1 MNLIDTHCHIYYDKY
16 NDDIDQVISRSKK
29 HNISNIICVGVDL
42 ESSKQ
47 SIELAEKYDIVY
59 ATAGY
64 HPHDS
69 KDASEYYLNDLK
81 KLAKN
86 PKVVAIGE
94 MGLDYFYNHSDKQ
107 IQIHRFEEQL
117 NLAKELDLPAIIHNR
132 ESDSDLYNILQ
143 SLKINKGVIH
153 CFSSTI
159 DFAYQNLDLGLL
171 LSFTGIVTFSDDL
184 KKVVQEIP
192 LNKMMLETDSPYLTP
207 KPFRGKRNEPYM
219 VNFIAE
225 EIAKI
230 KNISKEEV
238 ANKTTQTAKD
248 FFGI

>member
-16 NDDIDQVISRSKK
+16 SDDIDQVINRSIE
-29 HNISNIICVGVDL
+29 HNISKIICVGVDF
-42 ESSKQ
+42 ESSKK
-47 SIELAEKYDIVY
+47 SIELSEKYEMVY

-69 KDASEYYLNDLK
+69 KDARDDYLNDLRI
-81 KLAKN
+81 LAKN
-86 PKVVAIGE
+86 PKVIAIGE
-94 MGLDYFYNHSDKQ
+94 MGLDYFYKYSDKK
-107 IQIHRFEEQL
+107 IQLQRFQEQL
-117 NLAKELDLPAIIHNR
+117 DLAKELNLPAIIHNR
-132 ESDSDLYNILQ
+132 ESDSDLYGT
-143 SLKINKGVIH
+143 LKSSQINKGVIH

-159 DFAYQNLDLGLL
+159 DFAHQILDLGLL

-184 KKVVQEIP
+184 KKVVKEIP
-192 LNKMMLETDSPYLTP
+192 LNKIMLETDSPYLTP

-225 EIAKI
+225 EIANI

-238 ANKTTQTAKD
+238 ADITTKTAEE

>member
-16 NDDIDQVISRSKK
+16 SDDIDQVIHRSIGQ
-29 HNISNIICVGVDL
+29 NISNIICVGVDF
-42 ESSKQ
+42 ESSKK
-47 SIELAEKYDIVY
+47 SIELAEKYDMVY

-69 KDASEYYLNDLK
+69 KDAVDDYLDDLRI
-81 KLAKN
+81 LAKN

-94 MGLDYFYNHSDKQ
+94 MGLDYFYNHSDKK
-107 IQIHRFEEQL
+107 IQLQRFEEQL
-117 NLAKELDLPAIIHNR
+117 GLAKELNLPAIIHNR
-132 ESDSDLYNILQ
+132 ESDSDLYET
-143 SLKINKGVIH
+143 LKSSQINKGVIH

-159 DFAYQNLDLGLL
+159 DFAHEILDLGLL

-184 KKVVQEIP
+184 KKVVKEIP

-238 ANKTTQTAKD
+238 ADRTTQTAKD

>member
-16 NDDIDQVISRSKK
+16 RDDIDQVIHRSIE
-29 HNISNIICVGVDL
+29 HNISKIVCVGVDF
-42 ESSKQ
+42 ESSKK
-47 SIELAEKYDIVY
+47 SVDLAEQYEMVY

-69 KDASEYYLNDLK
+69 KDASDDYLNNLK
-81 KLAKN
+81 ILAEN
-86 PKVVAIGE
+86 PKVIAIGE
-94 MGLDYFYNHSDKQ
+94 MGLDYFYNHSDKK
-107 IQIHRFEEQL
+107 IQLQRFREQL
-117 NLAKELDLPAIIHNR
+117 DLARELNLPAIIHNR
-132 ESDSDLYNILQ
+132 ESDSDLYNT
-143 SLKINKGVIH
+143 LKSSNTNKGVIH

-159 DFAYQNLDLGLL
+159 DFADQILDLGLL
-171 LSFTGIVTFSDDL
+171 LSFTGIVTFSNDL
-184 KKVVQEIP
+184 KKVVKEIP

-238 ANKTTQTAKD
+238 ADTTTQTAEV